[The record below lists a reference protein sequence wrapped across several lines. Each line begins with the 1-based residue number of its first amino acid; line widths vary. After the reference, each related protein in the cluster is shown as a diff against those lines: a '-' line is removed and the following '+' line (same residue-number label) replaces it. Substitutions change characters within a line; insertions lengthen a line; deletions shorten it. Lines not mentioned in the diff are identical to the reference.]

1 MNWIIHRLEILTRMH
16 HKCDNIDVLP
26 HCGRKVKRW
35 WTRTD
40 GRCYDTMNFP
50 WDSMRLHFFSPHFQM
65 TPDKLISVFSFPWL
79 WYFSSLLCSVW
90 MKVTDTRTR
99 RAWKI
104 FIENKTWWS
113 HKKNWNK
120 IFFFEFSLCS
130 CSHNCSTM
138 IFHRSSTTEYPQW
151 KVCCSTVK
159 NYNGKSFFSVNN
171 LPCCRTLFLLFSLLL
186 DSLLPRPSLL
196 QAKSNF
202 LIFYYSIMRLCFSV
216 FINSQQ
222 KSWKFYS
229 FFIVPPVSL
238 SGRVS

>member
-1 MNWIIHRLEILTRMH
+1 MCHIVVGKWSVDGHELMEGVTTRWIFHETRWDCTFSH
-16 HKCDNIDVLP
+16 HTTTA
-26 HCGRKVKRW
+26 R
-35 WTRTD
+35 
-40 GRCYDTMNFP
+40 
-50 WDSMRLHFFSPHFQM
+50 M

-90 MKVTDTRTR
+90 MKVTDTKTT
-99 RAWKI
+99 RAWKN
-104 FIENKTWWS
+104 FTENKTWWS

-120 IFFFEFSLCS
+120 IFFFECSLCS
-130 CSHNCSTM
+130 CSPNCSTM
-138 IFHRSSTTEYPQW
+138 IFHRSSTTKYPQW

-159 NYNGKSFFSVNN
+159 NYNGKSFS
-171 LPCCRTLFLLFSLLL
+171 LLTICLAAALSLSPFSLLL
-186 DSLLPRPSLL
+186 DSLLLLPSLL

-202 LIFYYSIMRLCFSV
+202 LIFYYSIMRLCFSA

-222 KSWKFYS
+222 ESWKFYS